1 MQNLAESCRICQN
14 LAESLRIFQKKN
26 EYLSHGKEHLRDV
39 AVAHL
44 LSVGPIFKGS
54 DVAQVRV
61 TVGTERFSFSKR
73 SYTSASYKKLWY
85 YDPNITHLLVE
96 SRPL

>member
-1 MQNLAESCRICQN
+1 MGM
-14 LAESLRIFQKKN
+14 
-26 EYLSHGKEHLRDV
+26 YLNHYFHLHVCVSVCPCVTLQRFIPLIAPEARDA

-73 SYTSASYKKLWY
+73 SYTSASYKNCGTMTL
-85 YDPNITHLLVE
+85 T
-96 SRPL
+96 

>member
-1 MQNLAESCRICQN
+1 MKALISALQECEARWCGSTFRLCRD
-14 LAESLRIFQKKN
+14 A
-26 EYLSHGKEHLRDV
+26 

-85 YDPNITHLLVE
+85 YV
-96 SRPL
+96 

>member
-1 MQNLAESCRICQN
+1 MT
-14 LAESLRIFQKKN
+14 
-26 EYLSHGKEHLRDV
+26 RDA

-73 SYTSASYKKLWY
+73 SYTSASYKNCGTMTL
-85 YDPNITHLLVE
+85 T
-96 SRPL
+96 